1 MVRCNATQCTVHG
14 AAPVLDGSGAFP
26 GEMRRSKL
34 GAGNVWVSSV
44 CGASTVRLCFCC
56 YASRRVALR
65 CFFFYCLLSFFV
77 FVRLVRVLWR
87 MGARGAARRVNRGR

>member
-44 CGASTVRLCFCC
+44 CGASTVRLRFCF
-56 YASRRVALR
+56 YASRCVA
-65 CFFFYCLLSFFV
+65 FFFYCLLSFFV